1 MSWLPAVKH
10 EIKEV
15 GLVTLYFLFC
25 FGIVLTLKKLFL
37 ADYQIRFYPLSAAVI
52 GALVAAKVVVVMD
65 HARAG
70 TRFVASHALAATV
83 AYKTLV
89 YGAAGAVVVFAEE
102 LFHAYRATGGLEVAF
117 AELWTHLDKNVIL
130 AKVICVTL
138 AFAGYHLYAEV
149 DRRLGEGT
157 LRRLLWSRDG
167 MSRYPSGQKEF
178 KN

>member
-1 MSWLPAVKH
+1 MSWQGEIKH
-10 EIKEV
+10 ELKEV

-25 FGIVLTLKKLFL
+25 FGIILTLKKLFL
-37 ADYQIRFYPLSAAVI
+37 ADYHIEFHALSATVI
-52 GALVAAKVVVVMD
+52 GALVAAKVVVIMD

-70 TRFVASHALAATV
+70 SRWGPTRRWSTV
-83 AYKTLV
+83 RPGPSSSSVRSSSMLI
-89 YGAAGAVVVFAEE
+89 G
-102 LFHAYRATGGLEVAF
+102 ATGGLEVAF

-130 AKVICVTL
+130 AKVICVIL
-138 AFAGYHLYAEV
+138 SFAGYHLYAEV

-167 MSRYPSGQKEF
+167 MSRYPSGQKEV